1 MKLNWYS
8 GWAGKA
14 RPIKES
20 ARKEINIE
28 YLPVLADEKGAIES
42 YRRKGMDCGI
52 GTGYEKGL
60 MEVFIPSGPF

>member
-1 MKLNWYS
+1 MGREGETYK
-8 GWAGKA
+8 GIGK
-14 RPIKES
+14 E
-20 ARKEINIE
+20 EINIE
-28 YLPVLADEKGAIES
+28 YLPVLADEKGAIGR